1 LKGWF
6 EKWSFD
12 HAMALFL
19 NWEAIDLALKLSEAS
34 PFIIDENSVAKIP
47 DAGTKITRQHRLG

>member
-1 LKGWF
+1 
-6 EKWSFD
+6 
-12 HAMALFL
+12 MALFL

-47 DAGTKITRQHRLG
+47 DAGRKITRQHPLG